1 MPPTAAPRDLA
12 YTTALAESNLH
23 SIPCGLPARV
33 EMREPR
39 SLPHNAPFSEAPL
52 VLLSELVSAV
62 GVGVSLRD
70 PVGESE
76 DDQLFPAGGVALWSE
91 RGHM

>member
-1 MPPTAAPRDLA
+1 MR
-12 YTTALAESNLH
+12 H
-23 SIPCGLPARV
+23 SRRL
-33 EMREPR
+33 
-39 SLPHNAPFSEAPL
+39 PL